1 MQDIINSYFSDGR
14 WLDSAAGFA
23 ISLVTAIIIFLI
35 GRWLVSKTVS
45 GVDKFME
52 RREVDEVLRQFVK
65 NVLGVLLTFIVALIA
80 LEQLGVDTTSLL
92 ALLGAAGLAV
102 GLALK
107 DSLSNFAAG
116 VMLLLF
122 KPFKSGDLVEAGGST
137 GIVEKI
143 GMFTTQMRTPDNC
156 EINVPNANIYS
167 DTIVNYSAKPT
178 RRIDLVI
185 GIGYGDDLKKARDVL
200 QGLVDADSRILKDPE
215 AVIAVSELADSSVNF
230 VVRPWVKTED
240 YWNVRWSLTEQVKQ
254 AFDREGI
261 SIPYPQQDVHMHQV
275 APVYHADAA

>member
-23 ISLVTAIIIFLI
+23 VNLVTAIIIFLI
-35 GRWLVSKTVS
+35 GRWLASKTVS
-45 GVDKFME
+45 GVDKLMA

-65 NVLGVLLTFIVALIA
+65 NVLGVLLIFIVALIA
-80 LEQLGVDTTSLL
+80 LEQLGIDTTSLL

-122 KPFKSGDLVEAGGST
+122 KPFRSGDFVEAGGST

-167 DTIVNYSAKPT
+167 DTIVNYSTKPT

-200 QGLVDADSRILKDPE
+200 QGLVDADSRILKNPE

-240 YWNVRWSLTEQVKQ
+240 YWDVRWSLTEQIKQ
-254 AFDREGI
+254 VFDREGI

>member
-45 GVDKFME
+45 GVDKFMA